1 MIEPCYTSVE
11 VMTLLRE
18 AGIKTA
24 RDRVNRLAD
33 ILFGHEQKGKQR
45 RFSHRQLLTL
55 QDAFRLI
62 DQEGLPRKLVIAL
75 YTDPDPIFADLHDA
89 AQRSETA
96 LAEVLSAAQ
105 AGARQFTAAT
115 ASAQRVD
122 AARRVDEAVSTI
134 RLVRNLASRTARSLV
149 AA

>member
-62 DQEGLPRKLVIAL
+62 DQEGSPA
-75 YTDPDPIFADLHDA
+75 
-89 AQRSETA
+89 
-96 LAEVLSAAQ
+96 
-105 AGARQFTAAT
+105 
-115 ASAQRVD
+115 
-122 AARRVDEAVSTI
+122 
-134 RLVRNLASRTARSLV
+134 NW
-149 AA
+149 